1 MNDPFSTPAC
11 HTATI
16 LSYEHD
22 GRGYEIAHLGV
33 ILPDRWGCFAV
44 YSALGEMLGEFN
56 IPGHHPLRSK
66 LQPAALPVS
75 DDELI
80 ELAREAV
87 SRR

>member
-44 YSALGEMLGEFN
+44 YSAHGEMLGEFD
-56 IPGHHPLRSK
+56 IPESLLRPE